1 MELWCRPTM
10 FWRRYPELPRHLNE
24 DSDSQIL
31 PTIAAKMPDPSYY
44 LGMVCMLSLTLLL
57 R

>member
-1 MELWCRPTM
+1 M